1 VNLPVANPSIST
13 EVTERPTRRRHSLE
27 FKKRILDEYERC
39 AKGERGAL
47 LRRHGLYSSHIDGW
61 RKQRDAG
68 VEEALM
74 PKKRGR
80 KAEPSNPL
88 SAENA
93 ELRRKLARAERA
105 LTQAHAIIDIQKKV
119 AEALGLPLQ
128 TIDGDESDESK

>member
-1 VNLPVANPSIST
+1 MNLPVANPSINT

-27 FKKRILDEYERC
+27 FKKSILEEYERC

-68 VEEALM
+68 VEDGLM

-80 KAEPSNPL
+80 KTEPSNPL
-88 SAENA
+88 ARENA
-93 ELRRKLARAERA
+93 ELRRKLARAERS

-128 TIDGDESDESK
+128 TIDSDENDESK

>member
-1 VNLPVANPSIST
+1 VNLPVANPSVST

-27 FKKRILDEYERC
+27 FKKRILEEYERC

-47 LRRHGLYSSHIDGW
+47 LRREGLYSSHIDGW

-68 VEEALM
+68 VEDALM

-80 KAEPSNPL
+80 KPEPPSAL
-88 SAENA
+88 SRENA
-93 ELRRKLARAERA
+93 ELRRKLARSERA
-105 LTQAHAIIDIQKKV
+105 LKQAQAIIDIQKKV

-128 TIDGDESDESK
+128 TIDSDESDESK

>member
-1 VNLPVANPSIST
+1 MNLPVATPSIST
-13 EVTERPTRRRHSLE
+13 EITERPTRRRHSLE

-47 LRRHGLYSSHIDGW
+47 LRRHALYSSHIDGW

-68 VEEALM
+68 GEDALM

-80 KAEPSNPL
+80 KPEPPNPL
-88 SAENA
+88 SLENA
-93 ELRRKLARAERA
+93 ELRRKLARSERA
-105 LTQAHAIIDIQKKV
+105 LKQAQAIIDIQKKV

-128 TIDGDESDESK
+128 TIDSDESDESK

>member
-1 VNLPVANPSIST
+1 MNLPSSIQPTST
-13 EVTERPTRRRHSLE
+13 EVTERPTRRRHGIE
-27 FKKRILDEYERC
+27 FKKLILDEYERC

-68 VEEALM
+68 AEEGLM

-80 KAEPSNPL
+80 KTEPSNPL
-88 SAENA
+88 ARENA
-93 ELRRKLARAERA
+93 DLKRKLARAERA

-128 TIDGDESDESK
+128 TIDSDESDESK